1 MKKANNA
8 VSRWLVAATM
18 LVAMSL
24 PFQALAQSQSPE
36 DMIRDNISSLMA
48 DLDGREDYYANN
60 LNELEALVDS
70 SLDQVADFRYIG
82 ASVMGNYF
90 RNASPEQRSR
100 FADVFRQTLIDTYT
114 RGLVTFDYDELR
126 VLDSQQAQRY
136 DDQASVAMEVVANNG
151 QVYPVSY
158 SLRLSGGEWRVVN
171 VIVNGINLGLTFRN
185 QFDQAMRDNNR
196 DYDAVINGWSPE
208 VGVEELEQ
216 GGDVVQC
223 GIRTLTSLFT

>member
-1 MKKANNA
+1 MNGIK
-8 VSRWLVAATM
+8 SMLGRWLVVVAVTM
-18 LVAMSL
+18 VMLAPL
-24 PFQALAQSQSPE
+24 QLHAQSQSPE
-36 DMIRDNISSLMA
+36 ALVRDNVESLMA
-48 DLDGREDYYANN
+48 DLEGRKDYYANN
-60 LNELEALVDS
+60 LGELEALVDRN
-70 SLDQVADFRYIG
+70 LDQVADFRYIG
-82 ASVMGNYF
+82 ASVMGSYF
-90 RNASPEQRSR
+90 RNATPEQRSR

-126 VLDSQQAQRY
+126 VLDAQQTQRY

-216 GGDVVQC
+216 GGDA
-223 GIRTLTSLFT
+223 

>member
-1 MKKANNA
+1 MNGIK
-8 VSRWLVAATM
+8 SMLGRWLVVMAATM
-18 LVAMSL
+18 VMLAPL
-24 PFQALAQSQSPE
+24 QLHAQSQSPE
-36 DMIRDNISSLMA
+36 ALVRDNVESLMA
-48 DLDGREDYYANN
+48 DLEGRKDYYANN
-60 LNELEALVDS
+60 LGELEALVDRN
-70 SLDQVADFRYIG
+70 LDQVADFRYIG
-82 ASVMGNYF
+82 ASVMGSYF
-90 RNASPEQRSR
+90 RNATPEQRSR

-126 VLDSQQAQRY
+126 VLDAQQTQRY

-158 SLRLSGGEWRVVN
+158 SLRLSDGEWRVVN

-216 GGDVVQC
+216 GGDA
-223 GIRTLTSLFT
+223 

>member
-1 MKKANNA
+1 MNGIK
-8 VSRWLVAATM
+8 SMLGRWLVVMATTMVM
-18 LVAMSL
+18 LAPL
-24 PFQALAQSQSPE
+24 QLHAQSQSPE
-36 DMIRDNISSLMA
+36 ALVRDNVESLMA
-48 DLDGREDYYANN
+48 DLEGRKDYYANN
-60 LNELEALVDS
+60 LGELEALVDRN
-70 SLDQVADFRYIG
+70 LDQVADFRYIG

-90 RNASPEQRSR
+90 RNATPEQRSR

-126 VLDSQQAQRY
+126 VLDAQQTQRY

-158 SLRLSGGEWRVVN
+158 SLRLSDDEWRVVN

-216 GGDVVQC
+216 GGDA
-223 GIRTLTSLFT
+223 